1 MIAHPGL
8 PHHRT
13 YGSVYG
19 GSTGTRKALILLK
32 QAHQSLLPQ
41 LQRRD
46 GSVHGAEPGA
56 TPVAVPAVGGAVG
69 QFDLDAPLR
78 QLASAG
84 PGSLPLLP
92 QHAAQLPTHPSVEL
106 LEHALDLREPV
117 VRDPAAQLR
126 RQIADQPTDVSPAS
140 AAKRVPQLLPQ
151 ATDRLGR
158 HLQLRLAMP
167 RHAVAQELAIP
178 TVLDRFIQQAVLQIL
193 QAQWDPTFSEHSY
206 GFRPGRSAHQ
216 AVAVAQQY
224 MTEGLRWVVDLD
236 LEKFFD
242 RVNHDRLM
250 AAVAQRVKDKRVLKL
265 IRAFLNA
272 GVMENGL
279 VSPTD
284 EGAPQGGPLS
294 PLLSNLVLDELDRE
308 LEKRG
313 HRFARYADDCNIYV
327 RSERAGRRVMASVTR
342 FVTRRLKL
350 KVNEAKS
357 AVARPWDRKFLGFS
371 FTNGREPKR
380 RIAPKARQRFKDRV
394 RELTR
399 RTRGVSLQVMVNQLA
414 NYLRGWRGYFGFCQT
429 PSVLKELDSWV
440 RRRLRCVQW
449 KQWKRGKRRFAE
461 LRRLGVGKDLAAQT
475 AGSPHGPW
483 RISRS
488 PALSFAMPDAFLVTL
503 GLPLLSV
510 R

>member
-1 MIAHPGL
+1 M
-8 PHHRT
+8 
-13 YGSVYG
+13 G
-19 GSTGTRKALILLK
+19 GKRQKNQLYLAFMTESRGEAPTAGMGGTEPPAVKREPESPAEHERLMEEVCSRGNLWKALQRVQANKGSPGVDGMTVQQLPGYLMEHWPAIRDQLL
-32 QAHQSLLPQ
+32 SGSYVPQ
-41 LQRRD
+41 PVKRVEIPKPD
-46 GSVHGAEPGA
+46 GGV
-56 TPVAVPAVGGAVG
+56 
-69 QFDLDAPLR
+69 R
-78 QLASAG
+78 QLG
-84 PGSLPLLP
+84 
-92 QHAAQLPTHPSVEL
+92 
-106 LEHALDLREPV
+106 
-117 VRDPAAQLR
+117 
-126 RQIADQPTDVSPAS
+126 
-140 AAKRVPQLLPQ
+140 
-151 ATDRLGR
+151 
-158 HLQLRLAMP
+158 
-167 RHAVAQELAIP
+167 IP
-178 TVLDRFIQQAVLQIL
+178 TVLDRFVQQAVLQIL

-216 AVAVAQQY
+216 AVAAAQQCIAD
-224 MTEGLRWVVDLD
+224 GLRWVVDLD

-250 AAVAQRVKDKRVLKL
+250 AAIAKRVKDKLVLKL

-284 EGAPQGGPLS
+284 EGTPQGGPLS

-327 RSERAGRRVMASVTR
+327 RSERAGQRVMESITQ
-342 FVTRRLKL
+342 FITRRLKL
-350 KVNEAKS
+350 KVNQAKS
-357 AVARPWDRKFLGFS
+357 AVARPQDRKFLGFS
-371 FTNGREPKR
+371 FTSGREPKR
-380 RIAPKARQRFKDRV
+380 RIAPKARQRFKDKV

-399 RTRGVSLQVMVNQLA
+399 RTRGVSLPTMVRQLTA
-414 NYLRGWRGYFGFCQT
+414 YLRGWRGYFGFCQT
-429 PSVLKELDSWV
+429 PSVLKELDSWL

-461 LRRLGVGKDLAAQT
+461 LRRLGVRKDLAAKT

-488 PALSFAMPDAFLVTL
+488 PALSIALPDAFFRTL
-503 GLPLLSV
+503 GLPLLGV